1 AQHGLLDRGR
11 VAGPQ
16 PGVHALVARRRRC
29 ARRGIL
35 GRLFGPEVGDLL
47 ELLLGE
53 LRLALGPGALGL
65 DLLELLVALLLGEAE
80 LALGLFLLLAL
91 GQVDLL
97 LAALLFL
104 LAFALLGGDRVAVD
118 LFLLDRRRLGHE
130 VLGLLLPGHRRFLR
144 RGLGDRL
151 RQRRGLLF
159 LDLRRRRL

>member
-1 AQHGLLDRGR
+1 
-11 VAGPQ
+11 
-16 PGVHALVARRRRC
+16 
-29 ARRGIL
+29 
-35 GRLFGPEVGDLL
+35 
-47 ELLLGE
+47 
-53 LRLALGPGALGL
+53 

-80 LALGLFLLLAL
+80 LALGLFLPLAL

-130 VLGLLLPGHRRFLR
+130 ILGLLLPGHRRFLR

-159 LDLRRRRL
+159 LDLRRRRLGFGLGQRLGIAGQGAPHLRRQLAGVDHLRADRRTGGRDRRRSEGPRGGKEGSSRCAV